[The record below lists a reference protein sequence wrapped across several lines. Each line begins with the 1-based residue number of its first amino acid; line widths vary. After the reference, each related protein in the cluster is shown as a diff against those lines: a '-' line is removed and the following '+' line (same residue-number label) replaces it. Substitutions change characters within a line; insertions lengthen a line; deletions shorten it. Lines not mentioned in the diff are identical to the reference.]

1 MLGSLLGDGDRF
13 VVVDTETTGLF
24 AADRLVEVAAVTV
37 DQDGAIVD
45 EWDTL
50 VDPQRDVGPTHV
62 HGVTASMVSTAPRF
76 EEVAAA
82 LAERLSGAVLVAHNL
97 AFDGR
102 MLTREFAQVEASL
115 SPGSGL
121 CTLRLGG
128 AKLADLCQAYRVQ
141 LENAHRALGD
151 ARATAQL
158 LGRLAAQ
165 AVTPG
170 SRADVSSLSLPYSG
184 RTLQREMTNG
194 EEVPMPYLARLASRT
209 RHHGERGATL
219 AYLDLLDRALAD
231 LVITADGQAEL
242 SDLAG
247 ELGLSGNEVAAAHRR
262 YLDELVAAALRDE
275 VVTDEE
281 YELLH
286 GAAAALGLDPATVD
300 AATAAWRASAATVQL
315 AAGMRVCFT
324 GAATSP
330 DGTEIPRDVLHR
342 FATDLGLEPTSSVTK
357 SACDLLVAAD
367 PSSQSGKAGKARRYG
382 IPVAHVDDFLQA
394 QPGSTLPVSP
404 SPGP

>member
-1 MLGSLLGDGDRF
+1 ML
-13 VVVDTETTGLF
+13 
-24 AADRLVEVAAVTV
+24 A
-37 DQDGAIVD
+37 
-45 EWDTL
+45 
-50 VDPQRDVGPTHV
+50 
-62 HGVTASMVSTAPRF
+62 
-76 EEVAAA
+76 
-82 LAERLSGAVLVAHNL
+82 
-97 AFDGR
+97 
-102 MLTREFAQVEASL
+102 REFAQIEATL
-115 SPGSGL
+115 SPGAEL
-121 CTLRLGG
+121 FTLRLGG

-151 ARATAQL
+151 AHATAQL
-158 LGRLAAQ
+158 LARLAAQ
-165 AVTPG
+165 AATPG

-219 AYLDLLDRALAD
+219 AYLELLDRALAD
-231 LVITADGQAEL
+231 LVITDDEQAEL

-247 ELGLSGNEVAAAHRR
+247 ELGLSGDEVAAAHRR

-286 GAAAALGLDPATVD
+286 RAAAALGLAPATVND
-300 AATAAWRASAATVQL
+300 ATAEWRASSTAVQL

-324 GAATSP
+324 GAATYP
-330 DGTEIPRDVLHR
+330 DATELPRDVLHQC
-342 FATDLGLEPTSSVTK
+342 AADLGLEPTNSVTK

-394 QPGSTLPVSP
+394 QLGGTIVVNASP
-404 SPGP
+404 HA